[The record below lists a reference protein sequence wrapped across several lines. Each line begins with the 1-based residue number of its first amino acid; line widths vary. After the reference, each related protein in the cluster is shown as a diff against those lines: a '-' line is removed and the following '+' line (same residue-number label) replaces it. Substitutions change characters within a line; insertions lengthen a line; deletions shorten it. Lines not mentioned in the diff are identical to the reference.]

1 MTRSVCGDEVS
12 KLVFTFNLILSQSV
26 DTSRGED
33 AAQLQPR
40 GKQALLLRPGPR
52 FSHN

>member
-1 MTRSVCGDEVS
+1 M
-12 KLVFTFNLILSQSV
+12 

-40 GKQALLLRPGPR
+40 GKQALLLRPG
-52 FSHN
+52 SGLVTIDSDKEH